1 MIVGYMEKHDTVVY
15 RMWNPFMKHV
25 LVTSNII
32 WLKQMMYQKCI
43 LEDEVQLPPEI
54 AANIV
59 VMGGQEIAA
68 EEEKEAEAEETQ
80 ETNHLDGMITSEE
93 VKMRNISFKQQRI
106 CSGHIKHLMW
116 AIFKIT
122 RTIPAAT
129 ECFSHHRLEELIC
142 SAL

>member
-68 EEEKEAEAEETQ
+68 EE
-80 ETNHLDGMITSEE
+80 D
-93 VKMRNISFKQQRI
+93 
-106 CSGHIKHLMW
+106 
-116 AIFKIT
+116 
-122 RTIPAAT
+122 
-129 ECFSHHRLEELIC
+129 
-142 SAL
+142 